1 MAKKSTQVV
10 TETTKVEEAVEAK
23 AVEETAALVV
33 ETVEKAP
40 EKPKATKQ
48 IIAHASTPFRNA
60 LSLAAKHVVGQMQ
73 VGTAYGLVKEIKTI
87 NGNFYLLDND
97 YYITKTGNYTIY

>member
-1 MAKKSTQVV
+1 MAKKTTQAV
-10 TETTKVEEAVEAK
+10 TETTVKEAEVKVVEEAVAPVTEPVK
-23 AVEETAALVV
+23 IEI
-33 ETVEKAP
+33 P

-48 IIAHASTPFRNA
+48 IIAHAPTPFRNA

-73 VGTAYGLVKEIKTI
+73 TGTAYGLVKEIKTI
-87 NGNFYLLDND
+87 NGNFYLLDNG